1 MEDFDFLEKD
11 AYYFDSACQTLRPK
25 PVINA
30 LNDYYLNYNSCGE
43 RVKYAWGKKVDEKVE
58 ETRESIL
65 DLLKLKSKHYFVS
78 FTLNTT
84 YGINL
89 LLNQLDL
96 PIEKVITSDIEH
108 NSVFLPTITYSQKH
122 NIERVILQRED
133 DGTLPIKNYNFN
145 KSLVVV
151 NAMSNI
157 DGRLLTNIKEIVKQV
172 KKQGGFIIID
182 AAQAMGSNY

>member
-65 DLLKLKSKHYFVS
+65 DL
-78 FTLNTT
+78 
-84 YGINL
+84 
-89 LLNQLDL
+89 
-96 PIEKVITSDIEH
+96 
-108 NSVFLPTITYSQKH
+108 
-122 NIERVILQRED
+122 
-133 DGTLPIKNYNFN
+133 
-145 KSLVVV
+145 
-151 NAMSNI
+151 
-157 DGRLLTNIKEIVKQV
+157 
-172 KKQGGFIIID
+172 
-182 AAQAMGSNY
+182 